1 METIKNYI
9 IAFLMAVI
17 ALLLLTQPAQSA
29 GKSKE
34 AKMIE
39 YAQCLESWSKN
50 ADYPS
55 QLDSFLI
62 TCAKYRP

>member
-1 METIKNYI
+1 
-9 IAFLMAVI
+9 MAVI